1 MYIRVIGLFSLT
13 EILLSILAQTDIMSE
28 NLFSMFAQLPLVAVI
43 VWLWL
48 QTDKRQREENEKF
61 RLWLEHM
68 MEIQRVATR
77 ETYQDSTV
85 LLNTLIAQV
94 EAKQR
99 NMSDRIELL
108 TQQLAI
114 NTTTINEVAKV
125 DSIVS
130 ELIDRL
136 EKK

>member
-28 NLFSMFAQLPLVAVI
+28 NLFSVFAQLPLVAVI

-68 MEIQRVATR
+68 MDIQRVSIR

-85 LLNTLIAQV
+85 LLNTLVAQI
-94 EAKQR
+94 ETKQR